1 MRFPPR
7 FARRAVL
14 SALVLACAAGA
25 SGAALAQEIVK
36 IGVASPLTGSA
47 AAYGKDIESGV
58 RMAVDEA
65 NAGHPVI
72 GGKPVKF
79 VVDSQDDQG
88 DPRVGVQVAQQLV
101 DDHVAAVV
109 GHFNSGTTLPASKIY
124 AKAGIPMLT
133 PAATNPDITR
143 AGLDTVYRVIAND
156 IQNAGNAG
164 EYAAVVT
171 KAKRIAIIDDRTAFG
186 QGEADQFEKAV
197 KANGGTVVTREFVS
211 DKAVDFSAQLTR
223 IKSTNAD
230 LVFFGGLDAQ
240 AAMLVKR
247 MRQLGMRAQFLAG
260 GGVMNANFIKLA
272 GPAGEG
278 ASVWEY
284 GQPLE
289 RLARGKTFATDFRRK
304 YGVDMLAYAPFAYDA
319 AWIAIRAMQKA
330 NSTAPAVYNAALK
343 NTRYD
348 GITGTIA
355 FMPNGDLKQPSS
367 TLYEVKRAAWVP
379 VTTRQSVE

>member
-1 MRFPPR
+1 MKIRSR
-7 FARRAVL
+7 FARRIVL
-14 SALVLACAAGA
+14 TAVLACAAGD
-25 SGAALAQEIVK
+25 ALAQEVVK

-47 AAYGKDIESGV
+47 AAYGKDIEDGV

-65 NAGHPVI
+65 NATHPVI
-72 GGKPVKF
+72 GGKPVRF
-79 VVDSQDDQG
+79 EVDSQDDQG
-88 DPRVGVQVAQQLV
+88 DPRVGVQVAQQLA
-101 DDHVAAVV
+101 DDHVAAVI

-143 AGLDTVYRVIAND
+143 AGLATVYRVIAND
-156 IQNAGNAG
+156 VQNAGNAG
-164 EYAAVVT
+164 AYAATVT
-171 KAKRIAIIDDRTAFG
+171 RAKRIAIIDDRTAFG

-197 KANGGTVVTREFVS
+197 RANGGTVVAHEFVS
-211 DKAVDFSAQLTR
+211 DKTVDFSAQLTR
-223 IKSTNAD
+223 IKSANAD

-260 GGVMNANFIKLA
+260 GGVMNANFIRLA
-272 GPAGEG
+272 GPAAEG

-284 GQPLE
+284 GQPLA
-289 RLARGKTFATDFRRK
+289 RLAKGRQFEAQFRGK

-319 AWIAIRAMQKA
+319 TWIVIHAMQQA
-330 NSTAPAVYNAALK
+330 GTVAPAGYNATLK
-343 NTRYD
+343 ATRYD

-367 TLYEVKRAAWVP
+367 TLYQVKSLAWVP
-379 VTTRQSVE
+379 VTTRQGAE